1 MAHLAV
7 LPTVFPSQCSKRFH
21 LSSEEKHGRA
31 ISSVANSQ
39 RLFHLSQQQRHFCH
53 ESYLVPARTQLF
65 HHKYGF
71 TNCHFANF
79 LVYVVSTYAE
89 SLLVL
94 HDCPVTALAIAHV
107 QKFSTIKFLLGSK
120 FCGGNHP

>member
-1 MAHLAV
+1 MVNCTSSRSPWLAREYFILSNVISIACLAV
-7 LPTVFPSQCSKRFH
+7 LPTIFQSQCNERFY
-21 LSSEEKHGRA
+21 LSSEEEHRHA
-31 ISSVANSQ
+31 IP
-39 RLFHLSQQQRHFCH
+39 HLSQQQRHICH
-53 ESYLVPARTQLF
+53 ENYLVLARTQLF

-71 TNCHFANF
+71 TNCHFPNV

-107 QKFSTIKFLLGSK
+107 
-120 FCGGNHP
+120 